1 MFGFIDLEN
10 LQPNRVSSDFASYSM
25 LLYAPPGFGKTTE
38 LNELYKGRAL
48 FLAHEKGYKLIPGIS
63 AAPVG
68 SYAGLLDIVMQL
80 ESNENLKEKWDVV
93 VIDTVDK
100 FAGLCERTILKD
112 KNKEWLGDAG
122 AHGKAYKILDFKFED
137 IVKRIQDA
145 GYGVVYI
152 SHAKEVEETDRET
165 GQKYKRYTPSLPDR
179 LLKSITGEVDFV
191 FFGYK
196 QGEDRYIGTRDN
208 KYFFA
213 KSRMGKYAALPAK
226 IEFSAEKL
234 QEEFDNAIE
243 KLNSK
248 TEFVTK
254 ERVKQS
260 ISDDKFDF
268 ETLKEEVTT
277 LCRSLTEQ
285 GKGQKAKSIVEKT
298 LGVDENGAQ
307 ITIGKLA
314 PHQAETLAIIKME
327 LNKLK

>member
-80 ESNENLKEKWDVV
+80 ETNENLKEKWDVV

-152 SHAKEVEETDRET
+152 SHAKEVEETDRDT
-165 GQKYKRYTPSLPDR
+165 GQKYKKFVPSLPDR
-179 LLKSITGEVDFV
+179 LLKAITGEVDFV

-213 KSRMGKYAALPAK
+213 KSRIGKYVSLPAK
-226 IEFSAEKL
+226 IEFSADKL
-234 QEEFDNAIE
+234 KEEFDNAIE

-248 TEFVTK
+248 TEFVTT
-254 ERVKQS
+254 ERIKQS
-260 ISDDKFDF
+260 ITDDKFDYA
-268 ETLKEEVTT
+268 TLKKEVTD
-277 LCRSLTEQ
+277 LCKALTEE
-285 GKGQKAKSIVEKT
+285 GKGQVAKSLVEKT
-298 LGVDENGAQ
+298 LGVDENGVQ

-314 PHQAETLAIIKME
+314 PHQAETLAILKME

>member
-152 SHAKEVEETDRET
+152 SHAKEVEETEN
-165 GQKYKRYTPSLPDR
+165 GQKYKRYVPSLPDR

-196 QGEDRYIGTRDN
+196 QGEDRFIGTRDN

-213 KSRMGKYAALPAK
+213 KSRMGKHAALPSK

-234 QEEFDNAIE
+234 QEEFDKAIE
-243 KLNSK
+243 QLNTK
-248 TEFVTK
+248 TEFVTT

-260 ISDDKFDF
+260 ITDDKFDF
-268 ETLKEEVTT
+268 ESLKEEVTT
-277 LCRSLTEQ
+277 LCKTLTGD
-285 GKGQKAKSIVEKT
+285 GKGQEAKSIVEKI
-298 LGVDENGAQ
+298 LGVDENGVQ

-314 PHQAETLAIIKME
+314 PHQAETLVIIKME
-327 LNKLK
+327 LSKLK

>member
-80 ESNENLKEKWDVV
+80 ETNENLKEKWDVV

-152 SHAKEVEETDRET
+152 SHAKEVEETDKDT
-165 GQKYKRYTPSLPDR
+165 GQKYKKFVPSLPDR
-179 LLKSITGEVDFV
+179 LLKAITGEVDFV

-213 KSRMGKYAALPAK
+213 KSRMGKYVSLPAK
-226 IEFSAEKL
+226 IEFSADKL
-234 QEEFDNAIE
+234 QEEFDNAIK

-248 TEFVTK
+248 TEFVTT
-254 ERVKQS
+254 ERIKQS
-260 ISDDKFDF
+260 ITDDKFDYI
-268 ETLKEEVTT
+268 TLKQEVTD
-277 LCRSLTEQ
+277 LCKVLTEE
-285 GKGQKAKSIVEKT
+285 GKGQVAKSLVEKI
-298 LGVDENGAQ
+298 LGVDENGVQ

-314 PHQAETLAIIKME
+314 PHQAETLAILKME

>member
-1 MFGFIDLEN
+1 MFGFIDLES

-80 ESNENLKEKWDVV
+80 ETNENLKERWDVV

-152 SHAKEVEETDRET
+152 SHAKEVEETDRDT
-165 GQKYKRYTPSLPDR
+165 GQKYKKFIPSLPDR
-179 LLKSITGEVDFV
+179 LLKAITGEVDFV

-213 KSRMGKYAALPAK
+213 KSRMGKYVSLPPK
-226 IEFSAEKL
+226 IEFSADKL

-248 TEFVTK
+248 TEFVTT
-254 ERVKQS
+254 ERIKQS
-260 ISDDKFDF
+260 ITDDKFDYT
-268 ETLKEEVTT
+268 TLKQEVTD
-277 LCRSLTEQ
+277 LCKALTEQ
-285 GKGQKAKSIVEKT
+285 GKGQVAKSLVEKI
-298 LGVDENGAQ
+298 LGVDENGVQ

-314 PHQAETLAIIKME
+314 PHQAETLAILKME

>member
-80 ESNENLKEKWDVV
+80 ETNENLKEKWDVV

-145 GYGVVYI
+145 GYGVLYI
-152 SHAKEVEETDRET
+152 SHAKEEEETERET
-165 GQKYKRYTPSLPDR
+165 GQKYKRYVPSLPDR

-213 KSRMGKYAALPAK
+213 KSRMGKHAALPAK
-226 IEFSAEKL
+226 IQFSAEKL
-234 QEEFDNAIE
+234 QEEFDKAIE
-243 KLNSK
+243 ILNSK
-248 TEFVTK
+248 TEFVTT

-260 ISDDKFDF
+260 ITDDKFDF
-268 ETLKEEVTT
+268 ATLKQEVTD
-277 LCRSLTEQ
+277 LCKSLTEQ
-285 GKGQKAKSIVEKT
+285 GKGQVAKSLVEKT

-314 PHQAETLAIIKME
+314 PHQGETLAILKME

>member
-10 LQPNRVSSDFASYSM
+10 LQPNKVSSDFASYSM

-48 FLAHEKGYKLIPGIS
+48 FLAHEKGYKLIPGIT

-68 SYAGLLDIVMQL
+68 SYARLLDIVMQL
-80 ESNENLKEKWDVV
+80 ETNESLKEKWDVV
-93 VIDTVDK
+93 VLDTVDK
-100 FAGLCERTILKD
+100 FASLCERTILKD

-152 SHAKEVEETDRET
+152 SHAKEVEETDRDT
-165 GQKYKRYTPSLPDR
+165 GQKYIKYVPSLPDR
-179 LLKSITGEVDFV
+179 LLKSIKGEVDFV

-196 QGEDRYIGTRDN
+196 QGEERYIGTRDN
-208 KYFFA
+208 KYYFA
-213 KSRMGKYAALPAK
+213 KSRMGKYAALPPK
-226 IEFSAEKL
+226 IEFSAESL
-234 QEEFDNAIE
+234 QREFDNAIE

-248 TEFVTK
+248 TEYVTS
-254 ERVKQS
+254 ERVSQS
-260 ISDDKFDF
+260 ITEDKLDF
-268 ETLKEEVTT
+268 VQLKKEVTE
-277 LCRSLTEQ
+277 LCKSLTEK
-285 GKGQKAKSIVEKT
+285 GKGQDAKSLVERT
-298 LGVDENGAQ
+298 LGVDENGVQ

-314 PHQAETLAIIKME
+314 PHQGETLAILKME
-327 LNKLK
+327 LTKMM

>member
-1 MFGFIDLEN
+1 MFGFINLEE
-10 LQPNRVSSDFASYSM
+10 LQPNRVSSNFASYSM
-25 LLYAPPGFGKTTE
+25 LMYAPPGFGKTTE

-48 FLAHEKGYKLIPGIS
+48 FLAHEKGYKLIPGIM
-63 AAPVG
+63 AVPVG

-80 ESNENLKEKWDVV
+80 ETNESLKEKWDVV

-122 AHGKAYKILDFKFED
+122 THGKAYKVLDFKFED

-152 SHAKEVEETDRET
+152 SHAKEVEETDKDT
-165 GQKYKRYTPSLPDR
+165 GQKYKRYVPSLPDR
-179 LLKSITGEVDFV
+179 LLKTITGEVDFV

-213 KSRMGKYAALPAK
+213 KSRMGKYAALPPK
-226 IEFSAEKL
+226 IEFSADKL
-234 QEEFDNAIE
+234 QEEFDKAIE
-243 KLNSK
+243 KLNTK
-248 TEFVTK
+248 TEFVTS

-260 ISDDKFDF
+260 ITDDKFDF
-268 ETLKEEVTT
+268 DSLKKEVTD
-277 LCRSLTEQ
+277 LCKFLTEK
-285 GKGQKAKSIVEKT
+285 GKGQEAKSLVERI
-298 LGVDENGAQ
+298 LGLDENGAQ

-314 PHQAETLAIIKME
+314 PHQGETLAILKIE
-327 LNKLK
+327 LSKLN